1 MFRLILIAWVVG
13 APPSAPAMVDVG
25 TFRSMQE
32 CQQAAKSAWL
42 QDNNRAGF
50 TILSRTGLGR
60 LSPRRLLRH

>member
-1 MFRLILIAWVVG
+1 MFRLMLIAWVVG
-13 APPSAPAMVDVG
+13 APPSVAMAHVG

-50 TILSRTGLGR
+50 TSICVSGGGV
-60 LSPRRLLRH
+60 LR

>member
-1 MFRLILIAWVVG
+1 MFRLMLIAWVVG
-13 APPSAPAMVDVG
+13 APPSAPVMADVG

-50 TILSRTGLGR
+50 TSICVSGGGVIR
-60 LSPRRLLRH
+60 